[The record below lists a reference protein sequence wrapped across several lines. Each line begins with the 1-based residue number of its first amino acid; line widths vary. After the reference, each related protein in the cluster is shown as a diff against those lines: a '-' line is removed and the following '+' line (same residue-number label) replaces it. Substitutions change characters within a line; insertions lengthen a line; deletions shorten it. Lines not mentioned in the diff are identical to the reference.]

1 MSTIPAES
9 RATPAKVL
17 AFPTATEQ
25 DPRWARVVAR
35 DRAADG
41 AFFYSVATTGVYC
54 RPSCASRRAN
64 PKNVRFHATAAA
76 CEAAG
81 FRPCKRCK
89 PDQLSQEARNAEKIA
104 RACRLIVRAEEPP
117 SLAEMAKAAG
127 LSRYHFHRIFKAATG
142 VTPKDYAAHNRAAKV
157 RKELTRS
164 RTVTEAIYD
173 AGFNS
178 NGRFYEKS
186 DALLGMSPTDYRAGG
201 AGTAIRFAV
210 GECSLGS
217 ILVAQSDKGVCA
229 ILMGDDPSELVR
241 NLQDSFPQAEL
252 IGADGAFEWLVGRGA
267 AIPRSRAGSARP
279 KRCARS
285 PAHAPPMRWRWRS
298 PAIASCATT
307 APCPAIAG
315 ASSGNAHCSIAKRGG
330 RERTLPAHRA
340 ITPPPSWPCL
350 SRPSTRRAAHYQLR
364 SCTYRAAWTAGTSPA
379 ATTSGGARASPSR
392 EGPGFSSP
400 RPFRRSLNNPP
411 TLVHFELRARAGV
424 RRRSPFATMA
434 LPKRE
439 GPES

>member
-104 RACRLIVRAEEPP
+104 RACRLIARAEEPP

-142 VTPKDYAAHNRAAKV
+142 VTPKDYAAQNRAAKV

-252 IGADGAFEWLVGRGA
+252 IGADGAFEGWWRRWLGSSRRRMSASICRSTCAAPRSSSGCGGLCA
-267 AIPRSRAGSARP
+267 KSRSARRSAIPRSRAGSARP

-315 ASSGNAHCSIAKRGG
+315 ASSANAHCSIAKRGG
-330 RERTLPAHRA
+330 REGTLPAHRA

-350 SRPSTRRAAHYQLR
+350 SRPSTRRAAHYPLR
-364 SCTYRAAWTAGTSPA
+364 SLHLQ
-379 ATTSGGARASPSR
+379 GGVDGRDKPCRDDERECARVA
-392 EGPGFSSP
+392 F
-400 RPFRRSLNNPP
+400 
-411 TLVHFELRARAGV
+411 T
-424 RRRSPFATMA
+424 
-434 LPKRE
+434 
-439 GPES
+439 